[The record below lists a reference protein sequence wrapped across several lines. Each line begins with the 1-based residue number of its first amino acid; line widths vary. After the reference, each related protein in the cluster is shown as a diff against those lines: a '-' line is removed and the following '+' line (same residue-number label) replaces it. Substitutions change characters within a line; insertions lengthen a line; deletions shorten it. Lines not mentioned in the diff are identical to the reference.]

1 MSARATCGEHKEKL
15 INSVRGRVPL
25 DKVVQPNEG
34 QFSNVKALEITPAK
48 LTKLVSAFAII
59 TAKAAISMSELV
71 KSMPPTILENGGA
84 LSGTLPQPFA
94 LFNASI
100 PRRYI
105 ETTNVARQVRESSG
119 SEGTHL

>member
-1 MSARATCGEHKEKL
+1 MCGEHKAKL

-25 DKVVQPNEG
+25 DKVAQPNEG
-34 QFSNVKALEITPAK
+34 QFSKVKALEITPAK
-48 LTKLVSAFAII
+48 LTSSFRHSL

-84 LSGTLPQPFA
+84 LSGTLPQPLA

-105 ETTNVARQVRESSG
+105 ETTNVARQVRECFG